1 MTANGQLQT
10 YYMDHQLKNYSKST
24 IAWLGSVQTLIEFG
38 FAVIMGRFFDLHGAK
53 LLATS
58 GTLLAF
64 VAVVGMAFSKEYW
77 QFLLSFIAFGFS
89 GSFIYAPSTAVVAH
103 WFLKKRAT
111 AVGIV
116 VCGAGFGTIIYPIMF
131 ENLIKKLS
139 YRDTM
144 LIIAGFN
151 FVLMAPSIF
160 LMKPRLPP
168 HDPPPWSDL
177 KRPWK
182 DTKYV
187 ILVASAAMYAL
198 NLMSPSYN
206 ALNLA
211 RANEVAKDVQV
222 YGIAIVAAGSIA
234 GRIFA
239 GQLAD
244 RIGVWT
250 VACAIPFLTSAT
262 MFAFWTPPMIGTAA
276 TTIGLIFFGMCSGAW
291 FTLVGAATA
300 SISPLKEVGMR
311 FGLLVT
317 TMAVPSMLGPVISG
331 ALIQAN
337 GGKYTYAGIFNGLSF
352 LLAGFLVLCVPLRI
366 RYEARKKS
374 LASGSSV
381 GTEPADDE
389 LDDMRDHHGHDH
401 VHEDQGPTFSAN
413 AADIGGGTRGELDNC
428 HAEPRHEDLVLEL
441 ARSNSRLSRT
451 TSRLSR
457 KEKI

>member
-38 FAVIMGRFFDLHGAK
+38 FAVVMGRFFDLHGARI
-53 LLATS
+53 LATS

-131 ENLIKKLS
+131 ENLLKSLS

-144 LIIAGFN
+144 LVIAGFN
-151 FVLMAPSIF
+151 FVLMFPSIF

-182 DTKYV
+182 DMKYV
-187 ILVASAAMYAL
+187 LLVASAAMYAL

-211 RANEVAKDVQV
+211 RANEVAHEVQV
-222 YGIAIVAAGSIA
+222 YGIAIVAAGSIS
-234 GRIFA
+234 GRILA

-250 VACAIPFLTSAT
+250 VGCTIPFFTSIV

-276 TTIGLIFFGMCSGAW
+276 TTLGLIFFGVCSGSW

-311 FGLLVT
+311 FGMLVT
-317 TMAVPSMLGPVISG
+317 MMAVPSMVGPVISG

-352 LLAGFLVLCVPLRI
+352 LLSGFLVICVPLRI
-366 RYEARKKS
+366 RYEARQKS
-374 LASGSSV
+374 LASGSSDAT
-381 GTEPADDE
+381 GRSEEEGEHHAD
-389 LDDMRDHHGHDH
+389 HH

-413 AADIGGGTRGELDNC
+413 AADLGGGARGELDDC
-428 HAEPRHEDLVLEL
+428 RAEPRHEDLVLEL
-441 ARSNSRLSRT
+441 ARSNSPRSR
-451 TSRLSR
+451 RDYL
-457 KEKI
+457 

>member
-10 YYMDHQLKNYSKST
+10 YYMDHQLKDYSKST

-38 FAVIMGRFFDLHGAK
+38 FAVVMGRFFDLHGARI
-53 LLATS
+53 LATS

-103 WFLKKRAT
+103 WFLKRRAT
-111 AVGIV
+111 AVGLV

-131 ENLIKKLS
+131 ENLLKTLS

-144 LIIAGFN
+144 LVIAGFN
-151 FVLMAPSIF
+151 FVLMFPSIF

-182 DTKYV
+182 DRKYV
-187 ILVASAAMYAL
+187 LLVLHAAFFAL

-211 RANEVAKDVQV
+211 RANKVAKEVQV
-222 YGIAIVAAGSIA
+222 YGIAIVAAGSIS
-234 GRIFA
+234 GRVLA

-244 RIGVWT
+244 RVGVWT
-250 VACAIPFLTSAT
+250 VGCTIPFVTAVV

-276 TTIGLIFFGMCSGAW
+276 TTIGLIGFGMCSGSW

-300 SISPLKEVGMR
+300 SISPIKEVGMR
-311 FGLLVT
+311 FGMLVT
-317 TMAVPSMLGPVISG
+317 IMAVPSMLGPVISG
-331 ALIQAN
+331 ALIQAAD
-337 GGKYTYAGIFNGLSF
+337 GKYTYAGIFNGLSF
-352 LLAGFLVLCVPLRI
+352 LISGLIVLCIPLRI
-366 RYEARKKS
+366 RYETRKKS
-374 LASGSSV
+374 LASGSSDAT
-381 GTEPADDE
+381 GNTDDE
-389 LDDMRDHHGHDH
+389 DCRAHGRDH
-401 VHEDQGPTFSAN
+401 VHDDQGPTFSAN
-413 AADIGGGTRGELDNC
+413 AADLGGGMRDELDNC
-428 HAEPRHEDLVLEL
+428 RAEPRHEDLVLEL
-441 ARSNSRLSRT
+441 ARSNSRRSR
-451 TSRLSR
+451 RDYL
-457 KEKI
+457 